1 MNDNELLNLVEQE
14 LNLRQPN
21 AFHLSV
27 IRDAVRH
34 DGNWRYIVVQPDR
47 PNVRLSDYS
56 RVLSAVEDA
65 IEDDVEESVLLVP
78 ALPD

>member
-14 LNLRQPN
+14 LNLRQPS

-27 IRDAVRH
+27 MRDMVRR
-34 DGNWRYIVVQPDR
+34 DGNWRYIVVRPDQPD
-47 PNVRLSDYS
+47 VRLSDYS
-56 RVLSAVEDA
+56 RVLSDVENA
-65 IEDDVEESVLLVP
+65 IEDDVDESVLLVP